1 MKNLTIVIP
10 VRNMAGKLKQLETS
24 ISTALSA
31 GFKVIVVHDKADDS
45 TEVELRRIFVNQDQ
59 ASMDLLTGVYNSP
72 GGARNAGVRRV
83 KTEWVTFWD
92 ADDWPVVE
100 NLIKLYELV
109 EERSADLGI
118 GGYADTNSVY
128 QSVSRLY
135 RNDSLEL
142 NSIALAPGIWRMI
155 FRTKLVVNSPFQG
168 LLLAEDQILLSD
180 IQITGRKIVFLNAI
194 VYNYLSGNPKSLTGQ
209 TRRIEDLVESISH
222 ILLNIKNQTSAT
234 QREFDWIM
242 VAKQALTLLKY
253 GGIQHRIFA
262 ARRFLQFLLVAP
274 GKARQAILCQ
284 LLSKG
289 QLNG

>member
-10 VRNMAGKLKQLETS
+10 VRNMAGKLKQLEAS
-24 ISTALSA
+24 ISTALSV

-135 RNDSLEL
+135 RNDSSEL

-194 VYNYLSGNPKSLTGQ
+194 IYNYLSGNPKSLTGQ
-209 TRRIEDLVESISH
+209 TRKTEDLVESISH

-274 GKARQAILCQ
+274 GKARQAILRH

>member
-1 MKNLTIVIP
+1 
-10 VRNMAGKLKQLETS
+10 MAGKLKQLEAS
-24 ISTALSA
+24 ISTALSV

-135 RNDSLEL
+135 RNDSSEL

-194 VYNYLSGNPKSLTGQ
+194 IYNYLSGNPKSLTGQ
-209 TRRIEDLVESISH
+209 TRKTEDLVESISH

-274 GKARQAILCQ
+274 GKARQAILRH

>member
-10 VRNMAGKLKQLETS
+10 VRNMAGKHKQLETS

-222 ILLNIKNQTSAT
+222 ILLNIQNQTRAT

-274 GKARQAILCQ
+274 GKARKAILCQ